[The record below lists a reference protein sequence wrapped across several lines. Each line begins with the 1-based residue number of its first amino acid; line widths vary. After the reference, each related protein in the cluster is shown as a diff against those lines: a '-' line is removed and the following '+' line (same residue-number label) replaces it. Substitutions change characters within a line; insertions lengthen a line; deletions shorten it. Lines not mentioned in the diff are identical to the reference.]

1 MKNKIIQNSFLIL
14 TALFISGHL
23 QAAKTIND
31 DCEKY
36 MREVILLSK
45 IFKSE
50 SLIKSKLNKMV
61 QQDKLNKRVQED
73 KLNEYLQNQWFNHV
87 KGNENIT
94 PNSIYADEKKL
105 VKECVQ
111 FVKG

>member
-45 IFKSE
+45 MFKSE

-61 QQDKLNKRVQED
+61 QED
-73 KLNEYLQNQWFNHV
+73 KLNEYLQNQWLNHV

>member
-1 MKNKIIQNSFLIL
+1 MKNKIIQNSIFIIGFLFL
-14 TALFISGHL
+14 SVPL
-23 QAAKTIND
+23 QAAKNINA
-31 DCEKY
+31 DCEQY

-50 SLIKSKLNKMV
+50 STIKSKLNKMI
-61 QQDKLNKRVQED
+61 KND
-73 KLNEYLQNQWFNHV
+73 KLNEYLQNQWLNYV
-87 KGNENIT
+87 KNDKDIT
-94 PNSIYADEKKL
+94 PNSIYMDEKKL